1 MTENESAK
9 PAGAKMAND
18 EAAYKNA
25 LLERFRE
32 APPATPVAEDASVLS
47 EKAVDYI
54 YRAIDRQINK
64 ARGALAYN
72 GLLFASFGLI
82 ARNSKG
88 TVILTLAC
96 LGAILALASCFP
108 LIHLMMFDVGDS
120 TNYATSQSDFTATF
134 ASMWKR
140 RLSLKVALWV
150 SGIAT
155 VFAIFLPMYFLL
167 GLLCGQIP
175 Q

>member
-1 MTENESAK
+1 MTENEGAK
-9 PAGAKMAND
+9 PAGAKATND

-32 APPATPVAEDASVLS
+32 APPATPVPKDTGVLS

-64 ARGALAYN
+64 ARGVLAYN

-82 ARNSKG
+82 ARNSKD

-96 LGAILALASCFP
+96 LAKLVSVSKRLFQQQNLDLQRKFKLSFCR
-108 LIHLMMFDVGDS
+108 HS
-120 TNYATSQSDFTATF
+120 SQF
-134 ASMWKR
+134 
-140 RLSLKVALWV
+140 
-150 SGIAT
+150 I
-155 VFAIFLPMYFLL
+155 
-167 GLLCGQIP
+167 
-175 Q
+175 

>member
-1 MTENESAK
+1 MTENEGAQPAVAK
-9 PAGAKMAND
+9 ATHD

-25 LLERFRE
+25 LVERFRE
-32 APPATPVAEDASVLS
+32 APPAAVSKDTGVLS

-72 GLLFASFGLI
+72 GLLFASFSLI
-82 ARNSKG
+82 ARNSKD

-96 LGAILALASCFP
+96 LGAILALGSCFP
-108 LIHLMMFDVGDS
+108 LIFHLMIFDVGDS
-120 TNYATSQSDFTATF
+120 TNYASSQSDFTATF

-140 RLSLKVALWV
+140 KLSLKVSLWV

-155 VFAIFLPMYFLL
+155 VFAILLPIYTSAHN
-167 GLLCGQIP
+167 
-175 Q
+175 